1 MLVINRVLRCD
12 QSVEAVTAASSPQC
26 MCVCTLDS
34 HACLWTGTHM
44 RACVINERSHA
55 GSHIFPH
62 ACTHTRMYTYIHTN
76 ACVCCTPLLL
86 ARHETCMCKCGCN
99 ESGSEGDQFPC
110 NQHQSC
116 SKHQNML
123 YRCISCMFMC
133 DVHVQINSSSR
144 AVRLTL
150 PEYGNA

>member
-1 MLVINRVLRCD
+1 M
-12 QSVEAVTAASSPQC
+12 EAASSPQC
-26 MCVCTLDS
+26 MCVRTLDS
-34 HACLWTGTHM
+34 HVCLWTGAHM
-44 RACVINERSHA
+44 RACAINERSHA
-55 GSHIFPH
+55 GSHMFPH
-62 ACTHTRMYTYIHTN
+62 ACTHTRMYTYIHKN
-76 ACVCCTPLLL
+76 ACVCCAPLLL
-86 ARHETCMCKCGCN
+86 ARHETCMCKCGRS
-99 ESGSEGDQFPC
+99 ESGSEGDQFLG
-110 NQHQSC
+110 NQHPSC